1 MNRFIEKL
9 EKHATLFSLLMILGT
24 FVLGILYSIYLGEKL
39 HYADEDEYYKLA
51 SHLVKKG
58 FYSLNGETPTAWR
71 PPGYPFFLA
80 PLIFFGSN
88 IVILR
93 IVNFFALSL
102 AMLLIYLILK
112 SFSQLAAVL
121 GVFFMICYPVLFYT
135 AGTLY
140 PQTLAMAFSLFAI
153 WLFFK
158 DISISF
164 GKSFSLGLVYGLLI
178 LIVPTCICNLVLTA
192 VWFLFRPI
200 PHRIAK
206 ILLMICTAALL
217 ISSWTLRNYMTFET
231 FITIST
237 NDGINLLIG
246 NSPTAQPN
254 LGVNTDLSAYQDRDF
269 KDEIEENN
277 YYKAKAVEYIK
288 NNKLKSLKLY
298 YLKFLNYFNYRNDL
312 ATSFET
318 SHFRSW
324 VLLVTY
330 GFILLVAMFRL
341 FYSDKIPLDQF
352 DWFLVSLYLLNA
364 ALISIYFTR
373 IRFRL
378 PYDPLLIMMNA
389 RFLATLIQ
397 NSYKAVKK

>member
-1 MNRFIEKL
+1 MNKFIEKL
-9 EKHATLFSLLMILGT
+9 EKHAALFSLLMITGT
-24 FVLGILYSIYLGEKL
+24 FVSGILYSLFLGERL
-39 HYADEDEYYKLA
+39 HYADENEYFKLA
-51 SHLVKKG
+51 SHLVEKG
-58 FYSLNGETPTAWR
+58 FYSLNGKNPTAWR

-88 IVILR
+88 VVLLR
-93 IVNFFALSL
+93 IVNFLALSL
-102 AMLLIYLILK
+102 AMLLVYLILK
-112 SFSQLAAVL
+112 SYSKLAAVL

-140 PQTLAMAFSLFAI
+140 PQTLAMALSLFAI
-153 WLFFK
+153 WVFFK

-178 LIVPTCICNLVLTA
+178 LIVPTCIVNLVLTGIWL
-192 VWFLFRPI
+192 VFRPI
-200 PHRIAK
+200 PHRFGK
-206 ILLMICTAALL
+206 SLLMICTAMLL
-217 ISSWTLRNYMTFET
+217 ISSWTLRNYITFDA
-231 FITIST
+231 FVTIST

-246 NSPTAQPN
+246 NSPNAQPN
-254 LGVNTDLSAYQDRDF
+254 LGVNTDLSAYQDQNF

-277 YYKAKAVEYIK
+277 YYKTKAIEYIK

-298 YLKFLNYFNYRNDL
+298 FFKFINYFNYKNDL
-312 ATSFET
+312 ATPFET

-330 GFILLVAMFRL
+330 GFILITAMFRL
-341 FYSDKIPLDQF
+341 FYSNKIPLDQF

-364 ALISIYFTR
+364 ALISVYFTR

-389 RFLATLIQ
+389 KFLATLILHRR
-397 NSYKAVKK
+397 KVVK